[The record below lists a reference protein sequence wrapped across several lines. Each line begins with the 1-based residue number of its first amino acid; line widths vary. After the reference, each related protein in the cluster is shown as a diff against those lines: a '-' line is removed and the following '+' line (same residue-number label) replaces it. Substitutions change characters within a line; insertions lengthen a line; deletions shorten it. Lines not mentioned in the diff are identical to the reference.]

1 MATAYPERHI
11 VIPNAPPEDLN
22 LQELAME
29 GQTLVTGA
37 KKDEGKA
44 RWDLLPL
51 EVSAAVSRILT
62 KGAIK
67 YAPRNWEKGIAYGR
81 VFAAVMRHLYD
92 WWTSKLFGSDGI
104 NHADGEESHLDHA
117 ITELMFLSAYE
128 KRGFNG
134 TEFDDRPINGLR
146 SDAPDKSS

>member
-1 MATAYPERHI
+1 M
-11 VIPNAPPEDLN
+11 D
-22 LQELAME
+22 
-29 GQTLVTGA
+29 GQVLLSGT

-44 RWDLLPL
+44 RWDLLPY
-51 EVSAAVSRILT
+51 EVCAAVARILT

-67 YAPRNWEKGIAYGR
+67 YAPRNWEKGIVYGR
-81 VFAAVMRHLYD
+81 VFGAVMRHLYD
-92 WWTSKLFGSDGI
+92 WWTSKLFGGDGI

-134 TEFDDRPINGLR
+134 SEFDDRPFDGVRGRIT
-146 SDAPDKSS
+146 DKSL